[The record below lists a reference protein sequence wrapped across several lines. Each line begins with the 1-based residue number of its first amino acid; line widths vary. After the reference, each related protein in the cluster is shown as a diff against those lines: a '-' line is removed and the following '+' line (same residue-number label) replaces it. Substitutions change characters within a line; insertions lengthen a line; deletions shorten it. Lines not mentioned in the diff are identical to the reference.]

1 VGNTRIGDDAAA
13 AAGRLAGPS
22 GDTSVAQTSKY
33 TIPMLTRIRR
43 TSLSRDQVVTT
54 ATQLALVG
62 GFLAFWEL
70 GAGHPQ
76 QGYGLFEQA
85 FFGKPSQILQTLVMW
100 LSNGVLV
107 SNSWVTLQE
116 ALIGFV
122 LGGAAG
128 ITLGFALAVSTFG
141 ARVLAP
147 IIYALYSVPR
157 LALAPMFIIW
167 FGLGMEPKIALVAV
181 LVFFLTFFNTYSG
194 ATEVDKELI
203 AMCRIM
209 KASRWQ
215 IVWKVRL
222 PSALVWVALGLR
234 VSIPFAFIGAL
245 VGEIYSGNLGL
256 GSLFT
261 IASNN
266 FDSAG
271 EFAAILSATILTVL
285 LNAMVGLGTNYLLRW
300 REIGAAAEAN

>member
-1 VGNTRIGDDAAA
+1 VHNRRVGEEAAA
-13 AAGRLAGPS
+13 AAGRLAESSSEAPGSQRGKPATPLL
-22 GDTSVAQTSKY
+22 GRT
-33 TIPMLTRIRR
+33 RR
-43 TSLSRDQVVTT
+43 TMFNRDQIATT
-54 ATQLALVG
+54 ATQLVLVG
-62 GFLAFWEL
+62 AFLAFWEL

-76 QGYGLFEQA
+76 RGYGLFEQA
-85 FFGKPSQILQTLVMW
+85 FFGKPSQILQTLSLW
-100 LSNGVLV
+100 LSNGTLV
-107 SNSWVTLQE
+107 TNSWITLQE

-122 LGGAAG
+122 IGGAAG
-128 ITLGFALAVSTFG
+128 IALGFALAVSSFG

-194 ATEVDKELI
+194 ATEVDRELI
-203 AMCRIM
+203 SMCRIM
-209 KASRWQ
+209 NASRWQ

-271 EFAAILSATILTVL
+271 EFAAILSATILTVF
-285 LNAMVGLGTNYLLRW
+285 LNALVGLGTSYLLRW
-300 REIGAAAEAN
+300 REVGVAADAT